1 LENGEWVPEAII
13 QLTDLHKYY
22 GKLHALRGLNLAVRP
37 GEVFGFLGPNGAGKT
52 TTIRC
57 MLDLIRPNRGTIKIM
72 GINPQQEPQ
81 KVKARVGY
89 LPGDLAMEG
98 DFTPRKF
105 LKYLGKLRINTR
117 PWDELLE
124 LAQRLDLS
132 LDQKIE
138 TLSQGN
144 RQKVGLLSCFIGRV
158 PLMMLDEPTLGLDP
172 LMQQEVLNIIREE
185 ANQGTTIFFSSHI
198 LSEVQKIADRVGI
211 IRKGAL
217 VEIAQTDDL
226 INRALTR
233 ASVQFAEP
241 VSEASFDHLA
251 NIKIMRINDD
261 GRSYTLE
268 VAGEMDGLIKTLA
281 QFPVRDLAIH
291 RPSLEEVF
299 LKYYKDD
306 PGEE

>member
-1 LENGEWVPEAII
+1 VQDKII
-13 QLTDLHKYY
+13 ELIDLHKYY
-22 GKLHALRGLNLAVRP
+22 GKLHALRGLNLTVTP

-57 MLDLIRPNRGTIKIM
+57 MLDLIRPNRGTIKIL
-72 GINPQQEPQ
+72 GINPQKEPQ
-81 KVKARVGY
+81 KVKAKVGY
-89 LPGDLAMEG
+89 LPGDLVLEG

-105 LKYLGKLRINTR
+105 LKYLRKLRADTR
-117 PWDELLE
+117 SWEELLE
-124 LAQRLDLS
+124 IAERLDLS

-185 ANQGTTIFFSSHI
+185 ADQGTTIFFSSHI

-241 VSEASFDHLA
+241 VPATSFEHLA
-251 NIKIMRINDD
+251 NIKIMRVNDD
-261 GRSYTLE
+261 GRSFTLE
-268 VAGEMDGLIKTLA
+268 VSGEMDGLIKTLA

-306 PGEE
+306 QGEE

>member
-1 LENGEWVPEAII
+1 VQDKII
-13 QLTDLHKYY
+13 ELIDLHKYY
-22 GKLHALRGLNLAVRP
+22 GKLHALRGLNLTVTP

-57 MLDLIRPNRGTIKIM
+57 MLDLIRPNRGTIKIL
-72 GINPQQEPQ
+72 GINPQKEPQ
-81 KVKARVGY
+81 KVKAKVGY
-89 LPGDLAMEG
+89 LPGDLVLEG

-105 LKYLGKLRINTR
+105 LKYLRKLRADTR
-117 PWDELLE
+117 SWEELLE
-124 LAQRLDLS
+124 IAERLDLS

-185 ANQGTTIFFSSHI
+185 ADQGTTVFFSSHI

-241 VSEASFDHLA
+241 VPETSFEHLA
-251 NIKIMRINDD
+251 NIKIMRVNDD
-261 GRSYTLE
+261 GRSFTLE
-268 VAGEMDGLIKTLA
+268 VSGEMDGLIKTLA

-306 PGEE
+306 QGEE